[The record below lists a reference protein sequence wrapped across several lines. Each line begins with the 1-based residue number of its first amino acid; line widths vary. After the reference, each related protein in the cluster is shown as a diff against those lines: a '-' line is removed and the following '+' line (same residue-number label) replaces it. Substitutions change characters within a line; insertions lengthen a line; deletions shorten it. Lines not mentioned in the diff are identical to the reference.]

1 MNTTG
6 QLYAKGNVRQVKSG
20 TDLCNKYLE
29 YLSPDDVILDIG
41 CGSGEITKF
50 LAAKSGADVTGI
62 DTSHDMIQYAR
73 LNNNGANI
81 TYERVDVQV
90 ILKFYFNFKL
100 FIFCY

>member
-20 TDLCNKYLE
+20 TDLCKKYLN
-29 YLSPDDVILDIG
+29 YLSPDDVILILDIG
-41 CGSGEITKF
+41 CGSGEITIKF

-62 DTSHDMIQYAR
+62 DMNHDMIQYAR
-73 LNNNGANI
+73 LNNNDANI

-90 ILKFYFNFKL
+90 ILKL
-100 FIFCY
+100 I